1 MIESTIRDAYEIHI
15 KSYHN
20 LSPQQISDWLTKLM
34 AQHTPEDVAEAMQQY
49 HYDKETRMHHW
60 QIDVKALR

>member
-1 MIESTIRDAYEIHI
+1 MIESTIRDTYEIHI

-20 LSPQQISDWLTKLM
+20 RSPQQISDWLAKLM
-34 AQHTPEDVAEAMQQY
+34 AQHTPEDVAEAMRKY

-60 QIDVKALR
+60 QIYVKALR

>member
-1 MIESTIRDAYEIHI
+1 MIEATVRDTYEVHI

-20 LSPQQISDWLTKLM
+20 LSPQQISDWLAKLM
-34 AQHTPEDVAEAMQQY
+34 ARHTPEDVAEATRQY
-49 HYDKETRMHHW
+49 HYDKETATHHW